1 MTLRDPLGLFRHA
14 EKYNYAIGAFS
25 PRNTPL
31 IAAVLHAGQRRRSP
45 VIVQISSNEL
55 KWFSLSA
62 KEFAS
67 AFHDLRMNY
76 AIPSIL
82 HLDHTSDPQ
91 LVIAAI
97 DAGFESVM
105 IDGSRFSFDE
115 NIRVVREVVSYAH
128 PRGVIVEAELGC
140 IGGTDKLET
149 GHDETLYTDPKQA
162 RDFVLACACDL
173 LAVSVGTAHGVY
185 QVKDPKIDFERLAQV
200 HALTPAPLV
209 LHGGSGL
216 SAQTIQRG
224 IANGIRKVNIAT
236 DLEIAFQQVTGQARM
251 PDKQTRKLD
260 PALLIRAIAAVESLV
275 EDRIENFLLS
285 ANQVS
290 SGMA

>member
-1 MTLRDPLGLFRHA
+1 MTIRDPLRLFRHA
-14 EKYNYAIGAFS
+14 EKNNYAIGAFS

-31 IAAVLHAGQRRRSP
+31 IEAVLHAGQRCKSP

-55 KWFSLSA
+55 NWFSLSA
-62 KEFAS
+62 NEFS
-67 AFHDLRMNY
+67 AAFRDLRKHHT
-76 AIPSIL
+76 IPCLL

-91 LVIAAI
+91 QVIAAV

-115 NIRVVREVVSYAH
+115 NVRMVREVVSYAH

-149 GHDETLYTDPKQA
+149 GRDETLYTDPKQA
-162 RDFVLACACDL
+162 RDFVLAGGCDL
-173 LAVSVGTAHGVY
+173 LAVSVGTAHGIY
-185 QVKDPKIDFERLAQV
+185 QVKDPKIDFERLAQI
-200 HALTPAPLV
+200 HALTPVPLV

-216 SAQTIQRG
+216 SADTIHRG

-236 DLEIAFQQVTGQARM
+236 DLEIAFQKVTGQPRM
-251 PDKQTRKLD
+251 PDSQTRMLD
-260 PALLIRAIAAVESLV
+260 RALLDKAIADVQALV
-275 EDRIENFLLS
+275 ENRIENFLIS
-285 ANQVS
+285 ANQAS
-290 SGMA
+290 MDTN